1 MCSYTCVDAN
11 HGNGHSVAFI
21 GAVSSGACLGLL
33 LTGAQVERLADAIP
47 YRPYLNRDRL
57 VYLTHPDQKLAK
69 GLCDEFI
76 AQGFQV
82 SMVPDAT
89 GLTRLMAL
97 RRPDLVLLPLC
108 DEGRDPAATLE
119 ALEAIRS
126 QHLGIHT
133 FLLAPPDV
141 RAEMVVAAMKRG
153 ASSVFSPP
161 YAPVE
166 LASAAQDIFRG
177 DIHVEETKGGAS
189 TVTVKGFGTL
199 TYRERQILQYVV
211 DGLTNKEIAGD
222 LGLSYRT
229 VEVHRR
235 HIMEKTGARNTAEL
249 VRLAIAS

>member
-1 MCSYTCVDAN
+1 VD
-11 HGNGHSVAFI
+11 
-21 GAVSSGACLGLL
+21 
-33 LTGAQVERLADAIP
+33 RLADSIP

-57 VYLTHPDQKLAK
+57 IYLTHPDSKVAK

-89 GLTRLMAL
+89 SLTRLIAL

-108 DEGRDPAATLE
+108 DEERDPATTLG
-119 ALEAIRS
+119 ALDAIRS
-126 QHLGIHT
+126 QHLGIHA

-141 RAEMVVAAMKRG
+141 RAEMVVAAMKHG

-166 LASAAQDIFRG
+166 LAVAAQEMFRG
-177 DIHVEETKGGAS
+177 DIHVEESQEGAS

-199 TYRERQILQYVV
+199 TYRERQILQFVV
-211 DGLTNKEIAGD
+211 DGLTNKEIAVD

-235 HIMEKTGARNTAEL
+235 HIMEKIGARNTAEL
-249 VRLAIAS
+249 VRLAIES